1 MHRLAWLVLFL
12 CLAVAAAYIVTT
24 TVALPDQVASH
35 FGPGNAA
42 NGFMTR
48 DGYLV
53 FMLFFTLVLPLFLAA
68 MVGLLPRMRPNSIK
82 LPNREHW
89 LDPMRREGTLNSL
102 SAYGAWLGIMIAVF
116 TAAVH
121 YVLLVANASSPPR
134 LPADLFWMLLVG
146 FLVAMAVWI
155 GALYLRFR
163 IVR

>member
-24 TVALPDQVASH
+24 SVALPDQVASH

-89 LDPMRREGTLNSL
+89 LDPMRREGTLTSL
-102 SAYGAWLGIMIAVF
+102 SAYGAWLGIMIAIF

-134 LPADLFWMLLVG
+134 LPADLFWTLLVG

>member
-24 TVALPDQVASH
+24 SVALPDQVASH

-68 MVGLLPRMRPNSIK
+68 MVGLLPRMRPNSIN

-89 LDPMRREGTLNSL
+89 LDPMRREGT
-102 SAYGAWLGIMIAVF
+102 WK
-116 TAAVH
+116 
-121 YVLLVANASSPPR
+121 
-134 LPADLFWMLLVG
+134 
-146 FLVAMAVWI
+146 
-155 GALYLRFR
+155 
-163 IVR
+163 

>member
-12 CLAVAAAYIVTT
+12 CLAVAAACIVTT
-24 TVALPDQVASH
+24 SVALPDQVASH

-68 MVGLLPRMRPNSIK
+68 MVGLLPRMRPNSIN

-89 LDPMRREGTLNSL
+89 LDPMRREGTLISL
-102 SAYGAWLGIMIAVF
+102 SSYGAWLGIMIAIF
-116 TAAVH
+116 TSTVH
-121 YVLLVANASSPPR
+121 HVLSFAKASSPQR
-134 LPADLFWMLLVG
+134 LPSLLFLL
-146 FLVAMAVWI
+146 
-155 GALYLRFR
+155 ALR
-163 IVR
+163 